1 MANSSLAMSSTS
13 FLNNSASTAGGALAV
28 LDGAQ
33 LSCSSGCNFS
43 ANSAAL
49 GGAIAVDA
57 GTVNLT
63 IAVLARN
70 SASQELVS
78 VTLGNTQQRAGSG
91 GAIFAANSTVALS
104 KCSLQDNSA
113 EAQGGALLLMS
124 SAATLVGS
132 RFTGNKAAAGASAPA
147 AAAQQMNTAGG
158 AILVGLLPAA
168 LGAGSK
174 GSKQVQAM
182 VKLQDSVLSG
192 NAAGYGGAL
201 AAMDAATDMQGAAG
215 GPAPRGSALSIQ
227 LVGSSLVDNTASV
240 SGGAVFSNLQS
251 AALTL
256 SGSKVTSNTAT
267 QGGGGIAAV
276 TPAAVQMA
284 SSTVS
289 GNSAAHCAGMLLDTP
304 AQDSFVRSSRF
315 EGNMAGQQV
324 EDASSFGQLPQW
336 NSTGSGGGMC
346 IIPGA
351 AVSVTASTI
360 TQNSALHGGEKQRNA
375 GTTGGVLTSCTPHL
389 QEHKQHCASI
399 LDAAPDC

>member
-13 FLNNSASTAGGALAV
+13 FVNNSATAAGGALAV

-33 LSCSSGCNFS
+33 LSCSSGCTFS
-43 ANSAAL
+43 ANSAAV
-49 GGAIAVDA
+49 GGAIAVEA

-63 IAVLARN
+63 DAVLARN

-78 VTLGNTQQRAGSG
+78 VALGNLQQRAGSG

-113 EAQGGALLLMS
+113 EAQGGALQLMS
-124 SAATLVGS
+124 SAATLTGS
-132 RFTGNKAAAGASAPA
+132 RLISNRAAAAAAGALA
-147 AAAQQMNTAGG
+147 AATPAQQSTTAGG

-168 LGAGSK
+168 LGAGSN
-174 GSKQVQAM
+174 GSKQ

-192 NAAGYGGAL
+192 NTAGYGGAL
-201 AAMDAATDMQGAAG
+201 AAVDADMQRAAA
-215 GPAPRGSALSIQ
+215 GPAPRGGTLIIQ
-227 LVGSSLVDNTASV
+227 LVGSSLVENTASV
-240 SGGAVFSNLQS
+240 SGGAVFSNLPS
-251 AALTL
+251 AAVSL
-256 SGSKVTSNTAT
+256 SGSKVTSNTAA

-284 SSTVS
+284 GSTVS

-315 EGNMAGQQV
+315 EGNIAGQQA
-324 EDASSFGQLPQW
+324 EDARSFGQLPQW

-351 AVSVTASTI
+351 AVSITTSTI
-360 TQNSALHGGEKQRNA
+360 TQNSALHGGKEQGTLEAYDKLHAASA
-375 GTTGGVLTSCTPHL
+375 GKVSNIV
-389 QEHKQHCASI
+389 QAFQH
-399 LDAAPDC
+399 AAPGC